1 MRVIALE
8 EHFLFEDLV
17 DRIPVSARVAR
28 GFPPGRGPGPNQQL
42 GDVGAGRVEDMDRAG
57 ISMQILSCYGPG
69 PDLLDGDEAVALA
82 RAINDRLASAIAERP
97 DRFGGF
103 AQLPLR
109 NGEDAAQEFRR
120 AVEELGFCGAIV
132 NGTTQDLFLD
142 DRRFAPVLAMA
153 EELDA
158 PIYLHPHLPP
168 ETVRRAYFDE
178 LPGATGAQLSGPG
191 WGWHS
196 ETALHILRMVLSG
209 TFDRHP
215 KLKMIVGHM
224 GEGLPA
230 MLMRCDQVFGGKPGH
245 LSRLVSRTVLD
256 HVSITTSG
264 LFTLPPLEIALAV
277 FGVDR
282 VMFSVDYP
290 YAPNQMG
297 RQFLDAL
304 KLLQGDL
311 EKICHGNAE
320 RLLRL
325 GTAGEAD
332 VSPLATR
339 TVAPSHLERCDHD

>member
-17 DRIPVSARVAR
+17 DRIPVSARIAR
-28 GFPPGRGPGPNQQL
+28 GFSPGRGPGPSQQL
-42 GDVGAGRVEDMDRAG
+42 GDLDSGRVEDMDRAG
-57 ISMQILSCYGPG
+57 ITMQILSCYGPG
-69 PDLLDGDEAVALA
+69 PDLLEGEEAVALA
-82 RAINDRLASAIAERP
+82 RAINDRLASAMAKRP
-97 DRFGGF
+97 DRFGGL
-103 AQLPLR
+103 AHLPLR

-120 AVEELGFCGAIV
+120 TVGELGFCGAIV

-142 DRRFAPVLAMA
+142 DPRFAPVLAMA

-168 ETVRRAYFDE
+168 EAVRKAYFE
-178 LPGATGAQLSGPG
+178 GLPGATGTQLSGPG

-209 TFDRHP
+209 TFDQHP

-230 MLMRCDQVFGGKPGH
+230 MLMRCDQVFGGKPAH

-264 LFTLPPLEIALAV
+264 LFTLPPFEIALAV

-290 YAPNQMG
+290 YASNQMG
-297 RQFLDAL
+297 RQFLDDL
-304 KLLQGDL
+304 KLPQGDL

-320 RLLRL
+320 RLLGL
-325 GTAGEAD
+325 GKVGASKE
-332 VSPLATR
+332 S
-339 TVAPSHLERCDHD
+339 

>member
-120 AVEELGFCGAIV
+120 AVDELGFCGAIV

-168 ETVRRAYFDE
+168 ETVRRAYFDG

-245 LSRLVSRTVLD
+245 LSRLVSRRVLD

-304 KLLQGDL
+304 KLPQGDL

>member
-120 AVEELGFCGAIV
+120 AVDELGFCGAIV

-142 DRRFAPVLAMA
+142 DHRFAPVLAMA

-168 ETVRRAYFDE
+168 ETVRRAYFDG

-304 KLLQGDL
+304 KLPQGDL